1 MVGAGAGAG
10 KGSLYCAPCDRTF
23 TDAEALGQHRRA
35 KHGKNRDIKPDWF
48 GAGGGGSAA
57 TATAA
62 AVHRSAIGQGFAAMG
77 EGGKGGIRG
86 QGGGAGG
93 LPLNSYAPKGGGA
106 LDTHDTGEEGTR
118 GEGGAGAGSAWWCG
132 VCRIAFDSGVALT
145 AHRRSLQPIPMVE
158 VHCDLCGKVFKDQRA
173 LSQHSNFCNEGGG
186 EAKAGEAKVGEAGL

>member
-1 MVGAGAGAG
+1 M
-10 KGSLYCAPCDRTF
+10 
-23 TDAEALGQHRRA
+23 
-35 KHGKNRDIKPDWF
+35 
-48 GAGGGGSAA
+48 
-57 TATAA
+57 
-62 AVHRSAIGQGFAAMG
+62 HRSAIGQGFAAMG

-86 QGGGAGG
+86 QGGGAGD

-186 EAKAGEAKVGEAGL
+186 EAKVGEAGL